1 MINAG
6 IIGATGYTG
15 VELLRLLARHPNVK
29 VRSITSRQQSGSR
42 VAELFPNL
50 RRIYDLRFEDP
61 NDCSFAEC
69 DVVFSATP
77 NGVAM
82 THAKSLLSA
91 GKKFIDLSADFRI
104 RDVDVWSQWYK
115 MTHAAPELLSEAV
128 YGLPE
133 VNREQIKNA
142 NLIACPGCYP
152 TAAQLAIIPLLAT
165 QSIDT
170 DIVID
175 AKSGTS
181 GAGRKES
188 IANLYAE
195 AADSIKAYGVD
206 GHRHLPEILQ
216 GLNQVSS
223 QAVTLTFVPHL
234 VPMIRG
240 ILVTAYADLND
251 TDVNLQ
257 TLYEEYYNEEPFVD
271 VLPAGQLPQT
281 RSIRG
286 TNICQISV
294 NRPQS
299 GSKVVVIAVEDN
311 LVKGAAGQAIQCMN
325 LCCGLSETAGLDRVG
340 LLP

>member
-1 MINAG
+1 MIKVG

-15 VELLRLLARHPNVK
+15 VELLRLLAGHPGAE
-29 VRSITSRQQSGSR
+29 VRAITSRQQSGKM
-42 VAELFPNL
+42 VADLFPNL
-50 RRIYDLRFEDP
+50 RGKYNLCFQSPDDSSL
-61 NDCSFAEC
+61 NDC

-82 THAKSLLSA
+82 HHAQSLIAA
-91 GKKFIDLSADFRI
+91 GKKFIDLSADFRLK
-104 RDVDVWSQWYK
+104 DVELWSRWYG
-115 MTHAAPELLSEAV
+115 MTHASPELLNSAV

-133 VNREQIKNA
+133 INREQLKSA

-152 TAAQLAIIPLLAT
+152 TSSQLALIPLLANNL
-165 QSIDT
+165 IDN

-188 IANLYAE
+188 IANLFAE
-195 AADSIKAYGVD
+195 AGDSIKAYGVD

-216 GLNQVSS
+216 GLNHFSDES
-223 QAVTLTFVPHL
+223 LSLTFVPHL
-234 VPMIRG
+234 MPMIRG
-240 ILVTAYADLND
+240 ILITAYANLIRF
-251 TDVNLQ
+251 DVNLQ
-257 TLYEEYYNEEPFVD
+257 TVYEDYYQGEPFVD
-271 VLPAGQLPQT
+271 VLPAGMSPQT
-281 RSIRG
+281 RSVKSS
-286 TNICQISV
+286 NICQISV

-299 GSKVVVIAVEDN
+299 GTKVVILAVEDN

-325 LCCGLSETAGLDRVG
+325 LCCGLEETTGLDIVG